1 MGGSRR
7 NGASVV
13 NEPMTTHSAGTG
25 LLPTFRDP
33 SGTLVLEPDRALRY
47 LTEDGYSTLTAF
59 LDSELAARLM
69 DAGSIVATRKLGAPG
84 DGVPLAPMVDAHRD
98 FVHVVEHAR
107 IPFVTYPC
115 EWSLEQLFDAATLTL
130 DLAEQALTHGF
141 VLKDATP
148 YNIVFDN
155 AKPVFV
161 DVPSFVRRD
170 PAATAWIAGGQ
181 FTRQF
186 LLPLLAHKLGVSRIQ
201 NIYLTHRD
209 GMEATELRSLP
220 GLAKLFRRGYF
231 SLVLVPLLLE
241 RFSGSG
247 PLTPKWEPQT
257 ASAEKAEYTMQW
269 LLRSFRR
276 QLRAVEPKRQ
286 VSTHWATYQRQ
297 VPSYS
302 PEEFAAKRR
311 FVEESTGIASPRRVL
326 DIGCNEGL
334 FSQAAA
340 AHGASVVAFD
350 QDAGVIGALYRKAHE
365 DGSSILPLVLDL
377 GRSTPAHGW
386 RSREYASFLD
396 RARGNF
402 NLVMALA
409 VLHHM
414 LVTDGVP
421 LGDALEFFA
430 ELTTDHLLL
439 EYVDPKDNHF
449 RALVRGRESIHEY
462 LTRERFELHVA
473 ERFAIVRA
481 LEVKAGLRWIYLL
494 KKR

>member
-1 MGGSRR
+1 
-7 NGASVV
+7 
-13 NEPMTTHSAGTG
+13 MTTSSAGVT

-33 SGTLVLEPDRALRY
+33 SGTLVLEPNRALRY
-47 LTEDGYSTLTAF
+47 LTDEGYDALTAF
-59 LDSELAARLM
+59 LDSALAARLM
-69 DAGSIVATRKLGAPG
+69 DARSIVATRKLGTPG
-84 DGVPLAPMVDAHRD
+84 DGTPPAPIVDAHRD
-98 FVHVVEHAR
+98 FVHVVEHDR
-107 IPFVTYPC
+107 IPIVTYPC

-130 DLAEQALTHGF
+130 DLAEQALAHGF

-155 AKPVFV
+155 ARPVFV
-161 DVPSFVRRD
+161 DIPSFVRRD
-170 PAATAWIAGGQ
+170 PLATAWTAGGQ

-186 LLPLLAHKLGVSRIQ
+186 LLPLLAHKLGVSRVQ

-209 GMEATELRSLP
+209 GMEAKELRSLP
-220 GLAKLFRRGYF
+220 GLAKLFHRGYF

-247 PLTPKWEPQT
+247 ALKPKWEPHS
-257 ASAEKAEYTMQW
+257 ASTEKAEYTMQW

-286 VSTHWATYQRQ
+286 VKTHWAAYQRQ

-302 PEEFAAKRR
+302 PEEFAAKRM
-311 FVEESTGIASPRRVL
+311 FVEEAIGITSPRRVL

-340 AHGASVVAFD
+340 ASGASVVAFD
-350 QDAGVIGALYRKAHE
+350 QDAGVISALYRKANK
-365 DGSSILPLVLDL
+365 DGLPILPLVLDL

-402 NLVMALA
+402 DLVMALA
-409 VLHHM
+409 VLHHI

-421 LGDALEFFA
+421 LGDALDLFA
-430 ELTTDHLLL
+430 ELTTDHLLV
-439 EYVDPKDNHF
+439 EYIDPIDNHF
-449 RALVRGRESIHEY
+449 RTLLRGRGSIHEY
-462 LTRERFELHVA
+462 LTRDRFESQVA
-473 ERFAIVRA
+473 ERFAVVRT